1 MICRDRKNIPA
12 VPPELDTYRV
22 HSFAYSTNDGSHQ
35 RAIAFTFIRR
45 SFLYGEIEAPARV
58 TGKTLQLALRSPFET
73 LVRTAIPPPAIL
85 CAAFERFYLPFII
98 GLLYYITGTP
108 ICQVFFEKKSDFVG
122 RAQSILNFTQ
132 FCVQYHG

>member
-1 MICRDRKNIPA
+1 MPPGLAHILKTRPLVAYIHTPA
-12 VPPELDTYRV
+12 FGNGEPLLRL
-22 HSFAYSTNDGSHQ
+22 AYS
-35 RAIAFTFIRR
+35 AFAF
-45 SFLYGEIEAPARV
+45 P
-58 TGKTLQLALRSPFET
+58 LALRSPFET
-73 LVRTAIPPPAIL
+73 LVRIAIPPPAIL